1 MTGTPPAGWE
11 ALNDRQTGLLMDQRR
26 EIELAEA
33 GILNNAQTLLG
44 PDTVDSLSG
53 LVNPQ
58 TLAVFREQDRWKKL
72 PRGSASH
79 IAVASAA
86 PLSNDLFKN
95 STSWIGIRS
104 QLDAEEHCELAD
116 KVTQSQG
123 KSKAPTASRLE
134 FKEMKTYGGMPMT
147 DEVVIVTCVHCGKP
161 MIPSAVKEHRS
172 KCKASAV
179 EAAPAA
185 PTLVIRT
192 DALEKKP
199 ETKTKKRKESVVI
212 EEPETPMSAVEMS
225 PPPASVPEKK
235 PSEKKQKIAK
245 IAKVKPPGRV
255 KGPLDLDKQCGVVPS
270 IGAPPCARSL
280 TCKSHS
286 MSSKRAVEGR
296 SRPYDVLLGMYQ
308 KKPMP
313 VKDEKINRDSEAP
326 LADKEDVNVDSDEEY
341 TDLLDAVRSYEPQPL
356 ATRPMTY
363 MRRRNNCYRIRDL
376 FLDALKGPCRPII
389 PNGSAHEQ
397 ATMRL

>member
-1 MTGTPPAGWE
+1 MTGTPPVGWE

-33 GILNNAQTLLG
+33 GILNNAQSLLG
-44 PDTVDSLSG
+44 SDTVDSLSG

-79 IAVASAA
+79 SV
-86 PLSNDLFKN
+86 PLNNDLFKN
-95 STSWIGIRS
+95 STSWTGIRS

-116 KVTQSQG
+116 KVSQSQG

-134 FKEMKTYGGMPMT
+134 FKEMKTYGGMPMS
-147 DEVVIVTCVHCGKP
+147 DEVVIVTCVHCDKP
-161 MIPSAVKEHRS
+161 MIPSAVKEHRG
-172 KCKASAV
+172 KCKASPA

-192 DALEKKP
+192 EALEKKP
-199 ETKTKKRKESVVI
+199 ETKTKKRKESAVI
-212 EEPETPMSAVEMS
+212 EEPETPVSAVEMS
-225 PPPASVPEKK
+225 PPPASVPDKK
-235 PSEKKQKIAK
+235 SSEKKQKVAK
-245 IAKVKPPGRV
+245 IPKVKPPGRV
-255 KGPLDLDKQCGVVPS
+255 KGPLDLDKQCGVIPS
-270 IGAPPCARSL
+270 VGAPPCARSL

-296 SRPYDVLLGMYQ
+296 SRPYDILLGLYQ
-308 KKPMP
+308 KKPAP

-326 LADKEDVNVDSDEEY
+326 LAEKEDVNVDSDEEFH
-341 TDLLDAVRSYEPQPL
+341 DLLDAVKSYEPQPL
-356 ATRPMTY
+356 AARPMTY
-363 MRRRNNCYRIRDL
+363 MRRRNNCLRIREL
-376 FLDALKGPCRPII
+376 LYDALKGPIIRPLLS
-389 PNGSAHEQ
+389 GGTAHDQ
-397 ATMRL
+397 SSMHL